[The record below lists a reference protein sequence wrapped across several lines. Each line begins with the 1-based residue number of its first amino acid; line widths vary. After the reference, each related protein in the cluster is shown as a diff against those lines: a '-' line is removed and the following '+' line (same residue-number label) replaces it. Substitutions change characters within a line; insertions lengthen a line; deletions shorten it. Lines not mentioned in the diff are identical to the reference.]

1 MAELLPEFSFSEYV
15 IDDWLSRFRW
25 IPRIGKTT
33 VFRYLRSPTF
43 AERTYKQRGHSILN
57 PYKDLL
63 LQHWNQGCHDARQ
76 VFCLLQQQ
84 GYRGSYATV
93 ARYAQRLRQAQG
105 LAPRQPPPAAPPL
118 PVVAESQHGHLTPRG
133 TAWLVL
139 RRPETRP
146 PDEEQHLTLLT
157 AQQAELAEAVTLAR
171 DFAELVRTRQPERLD
186 GWLARA
192 TTSAGATLQRFA
204 QGLRDD
210 YAAVK
215 AGLTLPWSNGPVE
228 GHINRLKML
237 KRQMF
242 GRAHLDLLSRRF
254 VRAPREGQASGQRAP
269 APVHTAAKAV

>member
-1 MAELLPEFSFSEYV
+1 M
-15 IDDWLSRFRW
+15 
-25 IPRIGKTT
+25 
-33 VFRYLRSPTF
+33 
-43 AERTYKQRGHSILN
+43 
-57 PYKDLL
+57 
-63 LQHWNQGCHDARQ
+63 ARQ
-76 VFCLLQQQ
+76 VFQRLQQQ

-105 LAPRQPPPAAPPL
+105 LAPRQPPPAAHPL
-118 PVVAESQHGHLTPRG
+118 PVVAEPQHGHLTPRG

-139 RRPETRP
+139 RRPETRTP
-146 PDEEQHLTLLT
+146 AEEQHLTLLT
-157 AQQAELAEAVTLAR
+157 AQQAELTEAVTLAR

-192 TTSAGATLQRFA
+192 TTSAVSALQRFA

-215 AGLTLPWSNGPVE
+215 AGVTVPWSNGPVE

-254 VRAPREGQASGQRAP
+254 VRAPRGEQALAP
-269 APVHTAAKAV
+269 AQHAPTPTHAEAKAA